1 MSKSFG
7 FTVEP
12 EPIWG
17 ADGYA
22 QDVTGWR
29 VYLPH
34 QCDAWDITGESFAGA
49 PLVDAVAD
57 LERFIAEAQIALA
70 QLRKAATT

>member
-1 MSKSFG
+1 MSKPFG
-7 FTVEP
+7 FAVEP

-17 ADGYA
+17 SDGYA

-34 QCDAWDITGESFAGA
+34 QCDAWDIAGEMSAGA
-49 PLVDAVAD
+49 PHAEAVAA
-57 LERFIAEAQIALA
+57 LELFIAEAQVALA
-70 QLRKAATT
+70 QLRKAAA